1 MELTKEQL
9 DQLMTD
15 RANAALGTHQVEITK
30 QMAAQTQQVVDL
42 RNDISKELS
51 GLKEKFGPM
60 AEIEKNTRLL
70 AEEKMRSKIS
80 KLTPDQTEVF
90 MAMLIKGAG
99 QKQDQ
104 WAGNGAYKRACDI
117 LSDVKRNPDGLDLVL
132 KSNYQNA
139 TTSADGLYGV
149 PTLTMGAILDLVYA
163 ESVALKYGGMF
174 PLPPGAKVRNQPIAL
189 GGAAVYYPGEA
200 AATTISKTVFGTLS
214 ITPILR
220 AAITILTREVL
231 TFSNSISIE
240 FIIRQLAKA
249 FARDT
254 DAKAFADTGTVMT
267 AGLRTSTAL
276 VASTIA
282 ASTFAITA
290 DELIAVPS
298 AISDAAA
305 VGELRWFMNNSVWWK
320 FMANLKATSGGVNY
334 IFQNMWNS
342 KDKNPLGYELVNVH
356 NAAAMYAAGDTGA
369 SKCFALFGD
378 MDAALK
384 IGTIGVDMIET
395 TTEAAIVDS
404 ATTRSMF
411 QDNEVAVKM
420 SGFIGMGI
428 PDYATGASI
437 PLYPMTQIT
446 SNA

>member
-1 MELTKEQL
+1 MTKDMLEQILTDK
-9 DQLMTD
+9 
-15 RANAALGTHQVEITK
+15 ANALLGKQEIEITK
-30 QMAAQTQQVVDL
+30 QMTAQTEQIVNL
-42 RNDISKELS
+42 RNDMEKEIATV
-51 GLKEKFGPM
+51 KDKFGPM
-60 AEIEKNTRLL
+60 ADIEKHTRRL
-70 AEEKMRSKIS
+70 AEDQARSKIS
-80 KLTPDQTEVF
+80 KLTPEQSEVF

-99 QKQDQ
+99 QKQDMF
-104 WAGNGAYKRACDI
+104 AGSGSYKRACDI
-117 LSDVKRNPDGLDLVL
+117 LADVKRNPDGLDLVL
-132 KSNYQNA
+132 KANYQNA
-139 TTSADGLYGV
+139 STNADGLYGV

-174 PLPPGAKVRNQPIAL
+174 PLPPGAKIRNMPIAL

-200 AATTISKTVFGTLS
+200 AATTISKTVFGQLS

-240 FIIRQLAKA
+240 FIIKQLAKA

-254 DAKAFADTGTVMT
+254 DTKAFADTGTVMA

-276 VASTIA
+276 VATTIS

-290 DELIAVPS
+290 DECIAIPA

-305 VGELRWFMNNSVWWK
+305 VGELRWFLNNSVWWK
-320 FMANLKATSGGVNY
+320 FFANLKATTGGVNY

-342 KDKNPLGYELVNVH
+342 KDKSPLGYEMVNVH
-356 NAAAMYAAGDTGA
+356 NASAMYTAGDTGTT
-369 SKCFALFGD
+369 KCFALFGD

-384 IGTIGVDMIET
+384 IGTIGVDAIET
-395 TTEAAIVDS
+395 TTEASIVDS
-404 ATTRSMF
+404 QTTRSMF
-411 QDNEVAVKM
+411 QDNEIAVKM

-437 PLYPMTQIT
+437 ALYPMTQIT
-446 SNA
+446 SS